1 MNIFNRLNIVEKSAE
16 SLKDKYLLMIASSN
30 SLSAFITMDAILSGI
45 KVTTLFI
52 NMLIAGL
59 SLYALFLKHI
69 KNNKGEEAKN
79 NENENS

>member
-69 KNNKGEEAKN
+69 KNKGEEAKN